1 MEVLFIGPIRA
12 NLSVVEKLEKV
23 LGFAEMTSSK
33 ETFKGQRRPIFQ
45 RQFVVVAVA
54 VDAAVVVVVDFDV
67 VFALVVTDVDDVN
80 FVVDFDGVFASFV
93 NALVTDVDVVNVVV
107 DFDVVIADFDIVCAG
122 VVNAVVV
129 TVVADGI
136 FHVDNVVNVV
146 VDVLD
151 TKLSLTETCI

>member
-45 RQFVVVAVA
+45 RQFVVVA

-93 NALVTDVDVVNVVV
+93 NALVTDVDVVNVAG
-107 DFDVVIADFDIVCAG
+107 DGAKEGHGEAARDHEQAD
-122 VVNAVVV
+122 
-129 TVVADGI
+129 
-136 FHVDNVVNVV
+136 
-146 VDVLD
+146 
-151 TKLSLTETCI
+151 